1 MKISNTTQKLAQAE
15 LRRDELK
22 KQDNKVKQTQA
33 AQKSAVASSVGKS
46 ADTSEMSNN
55 PLAQDIKRI
64 NSDIGK
70 LQVAQKSL
78 KSIEPDAKKILELSK
93 DYEESLDKTEQSS
106 IKEEISTLKKGIES
120 ILKGATFEGSSVF
133 NKNIKD
139 NKERVI
145 FDAQKLDT
153 KLINNDAQKF
163 YDVLKEQQSQIQ
175 DAIQTLQGQAQEST
189 GKLASKDIKIDK
201 NHSTEST
208 DGSFLKKFSSLFRA
222 SHNAEKLNNQRV
234 QELLA

>member
-1 MKISNTTQKLAQAE
+1 MKISNTTQKLAQEE

-120 ILKGATFEGSSVF
+120 
-133 NKNIKD
+133 
-139 NKERVI
+139 
-145 FDAQKLDT
+145 
-153 KLINNDAQKF
+153 
-163 YDVLKEQQSQIQ
+163 
-175 DAIQTLQGQAQEST
+175 TLPGRT
-189 GKLASKDIKIDK
+189 
-201 NHSTEST
+201 
-208 DGSFLKKFSSLFRA
+208 
-222 SHNAEKLNNQRV
+222 V
-234 QELLA
+234 